1 MLGEGDVVRH
11 PQFGE
16 GKVMSIA
23 GAGANA
29 RAKVHF
35 FNVGVKT
42 LILEYARLEKVR

>member
-1 MLGEGDVVRH
+1 
-11 PQFGE
+11 
-16 GKVMSIA
+16 MSIA
-23 GAGANA
+23 GGGSNA